1 MTEERLEAPV
11 SEMLRSAGING
22 DFSLHSL
29 AGGGNNRVYLVRTS
43 DARFLLKRYYRD
55 ADTTNRRLYSDFAFS
70 SFAWSSGIDAVPRPV
85 AKDEEASL
93 ALYEFIDGK
102 PLLPEEIE
110 RGEVRQALAFF
121 LSLNSSERREEA
133 RKLPEAAEA
142 CFSVEQH
149 LRCVERRI
157 ELLLGMGTES
167 PLQREAKRFVQEEL
181 SEKWRRIADRVRR
194 WGSGEGY
201 ELSQQ
206 LPPEERCVSPSDF
219 GFHNA
224 LREPDGRLRFF
235 DFEYAGRDDPAKA
248 VSDFFCQP
256 ALPVPSDCWEI
267 FAPPVA
273 GMYEDAEFHL
283 RRFEI
288 LLPVY
293 RVKWCC
299 IMLNPFLPAGSSR
312 RSFAMRAWQ
321 LADYKEEQLAKA
333 KRLARCT
340 E

>member
-1 MTEERLEAPV
+1 MRDERLEVSV
-11 SEMLRSAGING
+11 SEMLRFAGIRCG
-22 DFSLHSL
+22 FSLQDL
-29 AGGGNNRVYLVRTS
+29 AGGGNNRVYLVQTS

-55 ADTTNRRLYSDFAFS
+55 TENTNKRLHSEFAFS

-85 AKDEEASL
+85 AKDEDASL
-93 ALYEFIDGK
+93 ALYEFIDGE
-102 PLLPEEIE
+102 PLRAEEID
-110 RGEVRQALAFF
+110 RGSVRQALAFF
-121 LSLNSSERREEA
+121 LSLNSPERREEA

-142 CFSVEQH
+142 CFSIEQH
-149 LRCVERRI
+149 LHCVKRRI
-157 ELLLGMGTES
+157 ELLLGMETETS
-167 PLQREAKRFVQEEL
+167 LQREAKRFVQEEL
-181 SEKWRRIADRVRR
+181 SEKWRKIADRVRR
-194 WGSGEGY
+194 WASEEGGDLCQ
-201 ELSQQ
+201 ELTS
-206 LPPEERCVSPSDF
+206 EKRCVSPSDF

-248 VSDFFCQP
+248 VCDFFCQP
-256 ALPVPSDCWEI
+256 SLPVPSDCWEI

-273 GMYEDAEFHL
+273 EMYEDADLNL
-283 RRFEI
+283 RRFEM

-312 RSFAMRAWQ
+312 RSFAMCQRQ
-321 LADYKEEQLAKA
+321 LDDYKEEQLAKA
-333 KRLARCT
+333 KRSANCT